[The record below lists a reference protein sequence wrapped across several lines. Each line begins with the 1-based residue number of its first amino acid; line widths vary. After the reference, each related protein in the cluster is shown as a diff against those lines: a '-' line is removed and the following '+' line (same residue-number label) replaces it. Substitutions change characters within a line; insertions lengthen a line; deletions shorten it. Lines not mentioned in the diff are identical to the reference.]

1 MTCLMPR
8 GGPPG
13 KRALNSAAEVP
24 PRRNAAQR
32 AAKQTGSREVSR
44 TLLGL
49 ACCLS
54 CKPDSKLRHTFG
66 AGSWRCWNL
75 ESLTR
80 ESLPIGR
87 RRPASPRLGLGAADC
102 QPVRENANQAHPV
115 IEEAAPCLETC
126 RPASRQRRRRRP
138 EGSPGLGR
146 LRSPAAPVS
155 ASPRQRDR
163 QPGPLAR
170 KSRDHSAGVARS
182 EMAISK
188 VWKVPPCNT
197 VILSSV
203 IDTIRVPSLS
213 TDPTQYRTPS
223 SISM

>member
-1 MTCLMPR
+1 M
-8 GGPPG
+8 
-13 KRALNSAAEVP
+13 
-24 PRRNAAQR
+24 
-32 AAKQTGSREVSR
+32 
-44 TLLGL
+44 
-49 ACCLS
+49 
-54 CKPDSKLRHTFG
+54 
-66 AGSWRCWNL
+66 
-75 ESLTR
+75 ESLAR

-126 RPASRQRRRRRP
+126 RPASRHAFGASERRAA
-138 EGSPGLGR
+138 ESSAQAAG
-146 LRSPAAPVS
+146 PAARP
-155 ASPRQRDR
+155 P
-163 QPGPLAR
+163 AR
-170 KSRDHSAGVARS
+170 KSRDHSAGMARS